1 MFLGPDGNVIIGIF
15 KHSIKITSHV
25 ILLRGK
31 QICWLS
37 SLGEVKM
44 TKILIL
50 ANSESLKREA
60 KVGVRFQHV

>member
-25 ILLRGK
+25 ILLRGT
-31 QICWLS
+31 